1 MGLVLGDKE
10 YYETD
15 VVEWVMYDDD
25 SIVDIIEDFQNEV
38 YRLIDPNSGLNQMC
52 RDELK
57 IRIKNYR
64 QDIFFGLLCRSIYY
78 KFAESGSDEN
88 GGKTP
93 AFSEYI
99 EKDIVNLDDLKQILG
114 CIFESFPDLLTA
126 PASTRFHGNWEGGLM
141 DHSISVYCAALKMK
155 NAYTEKY
162 NVLNPIFFLLHDV
175 CKCGCY
181 HLETKDV
188 KNKETD
194 RWETKTVYAKSN
206 TTDSAQHGPESV
218 MRIYELIFKHP
229 LMGWIKDQFTDEW
242 RLAIAYHMGMYSMS
256 DSDMPEYNAAKVV
269 HPEVLLMHHA
279 DMVASQ
285 LNGF

>member
-1 MGLVLGDKE
+1 MGLVLNDKE

-38 YRLIDPNSGLNQMC
+38 YKLTDPNSGLSQMY

-64 QDIFFGLLCRSIYY
+64 QDIFFGLLCRSVYY
-78 KFAESGSDEN
+78 KWVEFDVEKGR
-88 GGKTP
+88 KT
-93 AFSEYI
+93 F
-99 EKDIVNLDDLKQILG
+99 EKELVNLADLEQIWD

-162 NVLNPIFFLLHDV
+162 NVLNPIFFLLHDI
-175 CKCGCY
+175 CK
-181 HLETKDV
+181 
-188 KNKETD
+188 
-194 RWETKTVYAKSN
+194 
-206 TTDSAQHGPESV
+206 
-218 MRIYELIFKHP
+218 
-229 LMGWIKDQFTDEW
+229 
-242 RLAIAYHMGMYSMS
+242 
-256 DSDMPEYNAAKVV
+256 
-269 HPEVLLMHHA
+269 
-279 DMVASQ
+279 
-285 LNGF
+285 

>member
-1 MGLVLGDKE
+1 MGLVLNDKE

-38 YRLIDPNSGLNQMC
+38 YKLTDPNSGISQVY

-57 IRIKNYR
+57 IRTKNYR
-64 QDIFFGLLCRSIYY
+64 QDIFFGLLCRSVYY
-78 KFAESGSDEN
+78 KWVEFDVEKGR
-88 GGKTP
+88 KT
-93 AFSEYI
+93 F
-99 EKDIVNLDDLKQILG
+99 EKGLVNLVGLEQILD

-126 PASTRFHGNWEGGLM
+126 PASTRFHGSWEGGLM

-155 NAYTEKY
+155 NAYTKKY

-188 KNKETD
+188 KNKETG
-194 RWETKTVYAKSN
+194 RWETKTVYVKSN

-218 MRIYELIFKHP
+218 MRIYELIFKYYP
-229 LMGWIKDQFTDEW
+229 SLGWLKDQFTDEW

-256 DSDMPEYNAAKVV
+256 DSDMPEYNAAKAV

-285 LNGF
+285 LYGF